1 MSVSGAQTFST
12 SDVPPAVRLD
22 RWVGFGCETLVHM
35 SVDPADRASFRAS
48 ITRVPVGPL
57 GIAWMHTTPAT
68 ARILARGPG
77 AWAAPSRD
85 VHLLVVQ
92 GRGSS
97 RISLRGRSPTVL
109 HYGDMILRDAFV
121 PWTTETLEPTFLVM
135 VKLPTGELR
144 RRVGDPAELS
154 GQLFSARSAPV
165 RLAASIILSV
175 QQLLEDEPGAEVGE
189 SVADIVLDA
198 LAMARSGAAG
208 TAGAATAGPQVP
220 ARRREACD
228 FIARHLA
235 DPSLTVGRIAAGVG
249 LSTRQVQRLFLE
261 IGTTPRRYLLE
272 RRLDAAA
279 RMLRR
284 PGSGEPE
291 AITDIAFEVGFN
303 DAAYFSRA
311 FARRYGR
318 PPRAFRAGR

>member
-1 MSVSGAQTFST
+1 MPVSGAQTFST
-12 SDVPPAVRLD
+12 ADVPPAVRLD

-35 SVDPADRASFRAS
+35 SVDPADRANFRAS

-57 GIAWMHTTPAT
+57 GIAWMNTTPAT
-68 ARILARGPG
+68 ARVLARGPG
-77 AWAAPSRD
+77 AWAAPSKD

-92 GRGSS
+92 GRGAS
-97 RISLRGRSPTVL
+97 RISLCGRSPTVL
-109 HYGDMILRDAFV
+109 RYGDMILRDAFV

-135 VKLPTGELR
+135 LKLPTAELR

-154 GQLFSARSAPV
+154 GRLFSAQSAPV
-165 RLAASIILSV
+165 RLASSIILSV
-175 QQLLEDEPGAEVGE
+175 QQLLADEPADELGE

-198 LAMARSGAAG
+198 LAMARDGMARD
-208 TAGAATAGPQVP
+208 ATAGPPVP
-220 ARRREACD
+220 VRRREACD
-228 FIARHLA
+228 YIGQHLA
-235 DPSLTVGRIAAGVG
+235 DPALTVGRIAAGVG
-249 LSTRQVQRLFLE
+249 LSTRQLQRLFLE
-261 IGTTPRRYLLE
+261 AGTTPRRYLLE
-272 RRLDAAA
+272 RRLEAAA

-284 PGSGEPE
+284 PGSAQPE

>member
-144 RRVGDPAELS
+144 RRVGD
-154 GQLFSARSAPV
+154 
-165 RLAASIILSV
+165 
-175 QQLLEDEPGAEVGE
+175 
-189 SVADIVLDA
+189 
-198 LAMARSGAAG
+198 
-208 TAGAATAGPQVP
+208 
-220 ARRREACD
+220 
-228 FIARHLA
+228 
-235 DPSLTVGRIAAGVG
+235 
-249 LSTRQVQRLFLE
+249 
-261 IGTTPRRYLLE
+261 
-272 RRLDAAA
+272 
-279 RMLRR
+279 
-284 PGSGEPE
+284 
-291 AITDIAFEVGFN
+291 
-303 DAAYFSRA
+303 
-311 FARRYGR
+311 GR
-318 PPRAFRAGR
+318 PPRAPRARLRPRVPIDGPALAHLPLEPARPAAVDLHEEGQLIAAERVVADAGVRRPRQRPEVPGRLVVVEDDQLVELSGVRHQPKIRCTSCTASTRASTSARVL